1 MSEPILI
8 GKGSYGCLYK
18 PSITCHHSSENVA
31 SDFDYSKYVS
41 KLTKDTEAVRE
52 SSEIDKINQID
63 QEEKYHLGESFVCK
77 PKINRGEYRR
87 ILSECNPITTI
98 PPTELRILL
107 IKDGGKSLYDY
118 IKELNV
124 SPRVANYLS
133 ENKDTIVDKF
143 LIGAYNLF
151 IGLRDFKAAGLV
163 HNDIKP
169 QNILIDPETGKMVFI
184 DFGQMKTKAELVD
197 LSNRSVNTNGQYHW
211 SFPLACGLM
220 NKNSYIIYQK
230 FDEPNRI
237 EYIKLLNDA
246 IMNGQTDPAINK
258 DVKRYMS
265 FPHPENFEVI
275 IKYFG
280 LPWPKPITQE
290 AADFMMDTITD
301 RFYEGMVQHMSTE
314 TAELEK
320 YDEFLD
326 RTIDGIDIFGLGF
339 TLEFCIRNLYPLG
352 VVELSKVEILVK
364 FFQEMRSY
372 NICNQKINIEE
383 VLAEYTGI
391 LVGLGVLERQNKTI
405 ENYRIIDKE
414 PEQTELTMLKP
425 QPLSPEL
432 EKVAEEDPSIVG
444 GAEAG
449 GAEAGG
455 AEETEISKVPQI
467 SLSSNS
473 KGGTS
478 KIRKLIK
485 KRCSKSRKR
494 SIKSRKRCSK
504 SRKRSTK
511 SKNRKKI
518 I

>member
-1 MSEPILI
+1 MSMSRPILI

-18 PSITCHHSSENVA
+18 PSITCHHSSENVP

-52 SSEIDKINQID
+52 STEIYKINQID
-63 QEEKYHLGESFVCK
+63 PEEKYHLGKSIVCK
-77 PKINRGEYRR
+77 PKINGGEYRR

-98 PPTELRILL
+98 SPTELRILL

-124 SPRVANYLS
+124 NPKVANYLS

-184 DFGQMKTKAELVD
+184 DFGQMKTKAELVE
-197 LSNRSVNTNGQYHW
+197 LSNKSKNGNGQYHW

-220 NKNSYIIYQK
+220 NKNFYIMYQK

-246 IMNGQTDPAINK
+246 IMNGQTDPAINE
-258 DVKRYMS
+258 DVKRYMF

-280 LPWPKPITQE
+280 LRWPKPITQE
-290 AADFMMDTITD
+290 AADYMMDTITD

-425 QPLSPEL
+425 QPLSQEL
-432 EKVAEEDPSIVG
+432 EKIAEEDPSIVG

-449 GAEAGG
+449 GAE
-455 AEETEISKVPQI
+455 ETEISKAQQM

-485 KRCSKSRKR
+485 KRCSKSRN
-494 SIKSRKRCSK
+494 RCSK
-504 SRKRSTK
+504 SRKRTIK
-511 SKNRKKI
+511 SKKTK
-518 I
+518 